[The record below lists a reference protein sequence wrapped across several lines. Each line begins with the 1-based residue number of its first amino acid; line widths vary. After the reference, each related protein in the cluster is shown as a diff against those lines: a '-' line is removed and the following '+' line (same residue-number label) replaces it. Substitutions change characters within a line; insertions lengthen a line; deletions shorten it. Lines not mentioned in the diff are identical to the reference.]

1 MPWATPY
8 SRHSDYPWSLR
19 FEHKLGLLRSARWD
33 DSSTLP
39 IHASMEEHSMEDN
52 VDLSTTP
59 HLPSSG
65 SF

>member
-1 MPWATPY
+1 MPWATAY

-19 FEHKLGLLRSARWD
+19 FDHKLGLLRSARWD
-33 DSSTLP
+33 GSSTLP
-39 IHASMEEHSMEDN
+39 IHASMEDN

-59 HLPSSG
+59 DLPRSG

>member
-1 MPWATPY
+1 MPWATAY
-8 SRHSDYPWSLR
+8 SRHCDFPWSLR

-33 DSSTLP
+33 GSSTLP

-59 HLPSSG
+59 DLPSSG